1 MCAHTYF
8 FYFVI
13 CFCLLCAGN
22 AAELPPSLNSVL
34 LLFIIF
40 LTICNYNLYI
50 VVYNIIKN
58 LQLQFVEENT
68 VC

>member
-34 LLFIIF
+34 LLIILF
-40 LTICNYNLYI
+40 TICNYNLSI
-50 VVYNIIKN
+50 VVYNIINN